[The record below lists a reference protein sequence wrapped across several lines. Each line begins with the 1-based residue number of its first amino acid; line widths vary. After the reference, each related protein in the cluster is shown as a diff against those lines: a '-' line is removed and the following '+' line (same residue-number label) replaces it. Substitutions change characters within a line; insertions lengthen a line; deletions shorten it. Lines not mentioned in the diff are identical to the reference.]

1 MNIRELLEFHTR
13 FKTPGGLFAQYVS
26 AVRDTHLF
34 SGVTAQGNIATTD
47 THKKLIA
54 QAQRQNILHQTVG
67 YSRALQLAPN
77 VHFYDVGLRAI
88 DGRVFAR
95 GTALSLDEAVARAF
109 GELYERVSMR
119 FVPVGQQVVHAS
131 YKKLQEQKESVF
143 PIFELAQTTKK
154 QKETF
159 TDLVWDED
167 SVFGWVQATNIF
179 TQAPTWVPAQLLH
192 WGYKRQKGEPLLGE
206 MNTNGLGAGYTYG
219 EAVLSGASELL
230 QRHSFFTHWY
240 AKKAPPKIAL
250 HSVLQSPLAQQ
261 GTKTLLRAVSAYD
274 FTAHLLDCT
283 LVDGTPSVAAVL
295 TKPGLGW
302 FVGMATKVDYCGAV
316 ERAVCEALSVYTW
329 AMDGANNTQAPV
341 LSETTLTAGF
351 CDRSITDVKRI
362 HAWSQAH
369 IAKNGELFLAGREV
383 LFDDLLKKKA
393 NHPVDVLKVLAKGQL
408 CVVQAK
414 QPYLDEV
421 GFHSV
426 RLLAP
431 GLYKLALHERFSTPV
446 LGGVEPTNTYPHPFP

>member
-26 AVRDTHLF
+26 AVRDMHLP
-34 SGVTAQGNIATTD
+34 SGVTAEGDIVITD
-47 THKKLIA
+47 THKKLIS

-67 YSRALQLAPN
+67 YARALQLAPG
-77 VHFYDVGLRAI
+77 VHFYDVGLRAV

-95 GTALSLDEAVARAF
+95 GTSLSLDEAVARAF

-119 FVPVGQQVVHAS
+119 FVPAGQEVVRVS
-131 YKKLQEQKESVF
+131 YKTLQAQKEAVF
-143 PIFELAQTTKK
+143 PIFELAQATQK

-159 TDLVWDED
+159 ADLVWDEN
-167 SVFGWVQATNIF
+167 SIFGWIEATNIF
-179 TQAPTWVPAQLLH
+179 TQAPMWVPAQLLH

-206 MNTNGLGAGYTYG
+206 MNTNGLGAGYTYD
-219 EAVLSGASELL
+219 EAVLSSASELL

-250 HSVLQSPLAQQ
+250 HSVLQSALVPREV
-261 GTKTLLRAVSAYD
+261 KTLLQAVSEYG
-274 FTAHLLDCT
+274 FTIRLLDCT

-302 FVGMATKVDYCGAV
+302 FLGMATKVDYSGAID
-316 ERAVCEALSVYTW
+316 RAVCEALSVYTW

-369 IAKNGELFLAGREV
+369 IAKNGEFFLAGRKV
-383 LFDDLLKKKA
+383 LFGDLIKKKA
-393 NHPVDVLKVLAKGQL
+393 NSPIEVLNILTKGQL

-414 QPYLDEV
+414 QPCLDEV

-426 RLLAP
+426 RLIAP
-431 GLYKLALHERFSTPV
+431 RLYKLALHERFSTPV
-446 LGGVEPTNTYPHPFP
+446 LGGVEPKNTYPHPFP